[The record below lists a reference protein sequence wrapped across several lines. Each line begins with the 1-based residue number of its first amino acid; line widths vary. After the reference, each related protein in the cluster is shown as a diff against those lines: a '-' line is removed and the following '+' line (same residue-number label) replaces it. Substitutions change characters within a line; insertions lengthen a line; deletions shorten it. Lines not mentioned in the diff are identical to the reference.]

1 MLSTKNIKLKAGK
14 LVSKFIGLFK
24 ILECIRELAYK
35 LELLSLYDRLHSTFY
50 ISLLKEYIAK
60 EGREPLL
67 YFARELPELLDD
79 NKEQEWEVEAII
91 DYKYFGKSKERKY
104 LIK

>member
-14 LVSKFIGLFK
+14 LAPKFIGLFK
-24 ILECIRELAYK
+24 ILKCIGELAYK
-35 LELLSLYDRLHSTFY
+35 LELPSLYDRLYPTFY
-50 ISLLKEYIAK
+50 VSLLEEYMAK

-67 YFARELPELLDD
+67 YFAGKLLELLDD
-79 NKEQEWEVEAII
+79 DEEQEQEVEAIV
-91 DYKYFGKSKERKY
+91 DYKYFGRSKEQKY